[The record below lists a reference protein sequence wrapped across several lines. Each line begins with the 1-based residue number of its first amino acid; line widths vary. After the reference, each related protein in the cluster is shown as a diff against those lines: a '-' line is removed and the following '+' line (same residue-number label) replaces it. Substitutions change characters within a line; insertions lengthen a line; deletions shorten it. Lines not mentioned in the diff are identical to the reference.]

1 MRGPES
7 RWVPGFIAL
16 GIVWGSSFLFI
27 EWALESF
34 TPAGI
39 VFWRGLLGA
48 VSLGIFL
55 VVRRERLPGKGRHW
69 FHISVVA
76 LLLNALPGL
85 LFAVGQQWVSSSLAG
100 VINATTPLMTV
111 MVIFTFFRNQS
122 PTGNQILGILLGIL
136 GILFVMEIF
145 SAGSETSAVGVVVLL
160 AATLCYGVAIPYARK
175 YVVNLPYSPY
185 ALATAQVGVSA
196 LLTLIPALVVGST
209 YAPASVHSFVGIV
222 GLGIFG
228 TGLAYVWNYR
238 NIQLAGS
245 VIASSVTYITP
256 VVAVILGALLLQELL
271 SVAQIIGGLLVIVS
285 ALLVQ
290 ERWKP
295 LRSVRSITS

>member
-1 MRGPES
+1 MGHNS
-7 RWVPGFIAL
+7 RWVPGFLAL

-27 EWALESF
+27 ELALESF

-48 VSLGIFL
+48 VSLGVFL
-55 VVRRERLPGKGRHW
+55 VVRRERLPGWGSHW
-69 FHISVVA
+69 LHISVVA

-111 MVIFTFFRNQS
+111 VVIVTFFRDQS

-136 GILFVMEIF
+136 GILFVMEVF
-145 SAGSETSAVGVVVLL
+145 STGGETSVVGVAVLL
-160 AATLCYGVAIPYARK
+160 GATLCYGVAMPYAKK

-185 ALATAQVGVSA
+185 SLATAQVGVSA
-196 LLTLIPALVVGST
+196 VLTFIPALVVGST
-209 YAPASVHSFVGIV
+209 YAPPSFHSLGGIV

-238 NIQLAGS
+238 NIELAGS

-256 VVAVILGALLLQELL
+256 VVAVILGALLLQERL
-271 SVAQIIGGLLVIVS
+271 SSSHIIGGLLVIVS

-290 ERWKP
+290 QRWRP
-295 LRSVRSITS
+295 LRSRR

>member
-1 MRGPES
+1 MRWHTS

-27 EWALESF
+27 ELALESF

-48 VSLGIFL
+48 VSLGVFL
-55 VVRRERLPGKGRHW
+55 VARRERLPGKGRHW
-69 FHISVVA
+69 LHISVVA

-111 MVIFTFFRNQS
+111 VVIFTFFRDQS
-122 PTGNQILGILLGIL
+122 PTGNQILGILVGIL

-145 SAGSETSAVGVVVLL
+145 SAGGETSAVGVVVLL
-160 AATLCYGVAIPYARK
+160 GATLCYGVAMPYAKK

-185 ALATAQVGVSA
+185 SLATAQVGVSA

-209 YAPASVHSFVGIV
+209 YAPPSFHSLAGIV

-238 NIQLAGS
+238 NIELAGS

-256 VVAVILGALLLQELL
+256 VVAVILGALLLQDELSL
-271 SVAQIIGGLLVIVS
+271 SQFIGGLLVIVS

-290 ERWKP
+290 QRWKP
-295 LRSVRSITS
+295 LRPRG

>member
-69 FHISVVA
+69 FHLSVVA

-111 MVIFTFFRNQS
+111 MVIFTFFRNQN

-136 GILFVMEIF
+136 GYFVRHGDLQRWQRDI
-145 SAGSETSAVGVVVLL
+145 SGGCGGPLGSNPL
-160 AATLCYGVAIPYARK
+160 
-175 YVVNLPYSPY
+175 
-185 ALATAQVGVSA
+185 
-196 LLTLIPALVVGST
+196 
-209 YAPASVHSFVGIV
+209 
-222 GLGIFG
+222 
-228 TGLAYVWNYR
+228 
-238 NIQLAGS
+238 
-245 VIASSVTYITP
+245 
-256 VVAVILGALLLQELL
+256 
-271 SVAQIIGGLLVIVS
+271 
-285 ALLVQ
+285 
-290 ERWKP
+290 
-295 LRSVRSITS
+295 LRSSNTLRKEIRREPAV